1 MSSRVSISTVVE
13 VIGVVAL
20 LLIARFLVWAVH
32 LFVIAP
38 RLDPLRHLPG
48 PDGSAMQNHFRE
60 VMDPNL
66 SQDTHERWVKQYGR
80 TFRFHGFGKHDYRLM
95 SLDFRA
101 VSHVLNSP
109 VYEKPWQTRRL
120 LARLLGRGISVM
132 EGDEHR
138 PRSVARKII
147 APAFSTQSVKA
158 LCPIFLQV
166 AEELRDIWDNQIS
179 QSASTTEPKN
189 PGLSAVMDSYN
200 WISRATFDI
209 IGLAGFDYPFRSLE
223 DESEE
228 VSLAYRKMF
237 AATDKGPG
245 LKGLLRL
252 YFPIIERV
260 LPDEAAWITKQS
272 LRTIRAAG
280 DKLIANKKAAIMAS
294 ASSSK
299 EIRDKDLLSLLIK
312 SNLSENPAQRMS
324 DDVLLD
330 QLSTFLFAGSD
341 STAVSIA
348 WCLHNLAIHQDIQ
361 ARLRYEIM
369 SLTAIAS
376 VSHPEHTGSE
386 TTRSPSYADAVD
398 ALPFLDGVVR
408 ETLRLS
414 PPVHGTIRVA
424 TADDHIPLSQGTIL
438 RDGTATTHIRIKKGS
453 YVHIPIEGLNTSTD
467 VWGDD
472 ARQFNPD
479 RWLRPLP
486 SHPGLASLMTFSYGP
501 HSCPGWKFSLL
512 EAKVFLAVL
521 LPSFKFS
528 PADDI
533 SKFNAILTRPYVKGK
548 FELGTQL
555 PVRVERYEEAC

>member
-1 MSSRVSISTVVE
+1 MSSRISVSTVVE

-20 LLIARFLVWAVH
+20 LLIARFLVWAAY

-60 VMDPNL
+60 VMDPNI

-132 EGDEHR
+132 EGEEHKIQ
-138 PRSVARKII
+138 RKII

-166 AEELRDIWDNQIS
+166 AEELREIWSNQIN
-179 QSASTTEPKN
+179 QAVPTAEPKRSN
-189 PGLSAVMDSYN
+189 SSAVVDSYN

-209 IGLAGFDYPFRSLE
+209 IGLAGFDYPFRSLQ
-223 DESEE
+223 DETEE

-252 YFPIIERV
+252 YFPIIERIF
-260 LPDEAAWITKQS
+260 PDEAATITKES

-280 DKLIANKKAAIMAS
+280 DKLIANKKAAILAS

-299 EIRDKDLLSLLIK
+299 EIRDKDLLSLMIK

-348 WCLHNLAIHQDIQ
+348 WCLHNLAIRQDIQ

-369 SLTAIAS
+369 SLPAFAS
-376 VSHPEHTGSE
+376 ISHTGHTDAE
-386 TTRSPSYADAVD
+386 TARSPSYADTLD
-398 ALPFLDGVVR
+398 ALPFLDAVVR

-424 TADDHIPLSQGTIL
+424 TADDHIPLSQPTVL

-453 YVHIPIEGLNTSTD
+453 YVHIPIEGLNTSKD
-467 VWGDD
+467 VWGED
-472 ARQFNPD
+472 AREFNPD

-501 HSCPGWKFSLL
+501 HSCPGWKFTLL

-528 PADDI
+528 PADEI

-548 FELGTQL
+548 FELGTRL